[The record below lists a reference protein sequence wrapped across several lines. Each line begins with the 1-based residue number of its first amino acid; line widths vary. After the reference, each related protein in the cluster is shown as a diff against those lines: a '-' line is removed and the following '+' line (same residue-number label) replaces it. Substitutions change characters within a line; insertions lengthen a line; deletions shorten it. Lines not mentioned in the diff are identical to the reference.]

1 MRQDETLA
9 IHDDEKRLVA
19 LVLPAAPILPNL
31 NDPAGI

>member
-9 IHDDEKRLVA
+9 IHDDERLVA

-31 NDPAGI
+31 NDPA